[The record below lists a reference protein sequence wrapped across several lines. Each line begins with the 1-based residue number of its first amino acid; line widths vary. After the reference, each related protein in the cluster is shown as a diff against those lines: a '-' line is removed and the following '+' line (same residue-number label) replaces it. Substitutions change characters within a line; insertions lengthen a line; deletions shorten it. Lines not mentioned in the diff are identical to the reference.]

1 MFNMVLKQL
10 NNYLGVNAKK
20 DPYLPPPRAV
30 HLHQDN
36 KIEE

>member
-1 MFNMVLKQL
+1 MVSKQV

-20 DPYLPPPRAV
+20 DPYLPPPLAA
-30 HLHQDN
+30 HLHQNN